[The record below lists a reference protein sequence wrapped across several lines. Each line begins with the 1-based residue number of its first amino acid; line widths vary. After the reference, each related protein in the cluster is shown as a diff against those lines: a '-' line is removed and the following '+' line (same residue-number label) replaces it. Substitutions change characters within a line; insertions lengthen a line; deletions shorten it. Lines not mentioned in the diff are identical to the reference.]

1 MAASSVTGIGNGAV
15 QNTINRNIAPK
26 VIASGIVSTDGDL
39 FTILFPKPLKKG
51 INHYVVTGM
60 IENYLPDDGGSP
72 TVSQASR
79 IRITKLDDR
88 WSLSEGDWIYDNDIA
103 PGNMKGFLIRTDD
116 YVGGGEGSRDTQIMW
131 TVCTTGYDPN
141 ELA

>member
-1 MAASSVTGIGNGAV
+1 MVSSSVTGIGQGSV
-15 QNTINRNIAPK
+15 QHIINRNIAPK
-26 VIASGIVSTDGDL
+26 IVASGEVSEDGDL

-51 INHYVVTGM
+51 ISHYVVTSM
-60 IENYLPDDGGSP
+60 IENYLPSDGGSP

-79 IRITKLDDR
+79 MRITKLDDR
-88 WSLSEGDWIYDNDIA
+88 WSLSEGSWIYDNDIA

-141 ELA
+141 EFA